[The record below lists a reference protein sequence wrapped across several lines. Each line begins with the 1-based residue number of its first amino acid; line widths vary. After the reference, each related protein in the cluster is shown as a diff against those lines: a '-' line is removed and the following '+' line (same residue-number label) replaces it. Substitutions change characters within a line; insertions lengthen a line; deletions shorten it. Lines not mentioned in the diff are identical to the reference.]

1 MMANKKQNFTL
12 TSSDKSSTVQLKNVE
27 YLGSG
32 TYDCELHANSNGFM
46 CQRPF
51 GFDNDEYFLAKLN
64 ALLNNGE
71 GEAELM
77 DMSADS
83 FIRFR
88 TINDEQLL
96 LTGYLVEHTQVTHS
110 IEFAFSMTKHDAKK
124 FAVDFEKLVR
134 SCV

>member
-1 MMANKKQNFTL
+1 MAAKKKNFTL
-12 TSSDKSSTVQLKNVE
+12 TSSDKSSTVQLENVE

-32 TYDCELHANSNGFM
+32 TYDCELHADSNGFM
-46 CQRPF
+46 CKRTF
-51 GFDNDEYFLAKLN
+51 SFDNDEYFLAKLN
-64 ALLNNGE
+64 ALLNNNE

-88 TINDEQLL
+88 PFDEEQLL

-110 IEFAFSMTKHDAKK
+110 IEFAFSIRKKDIKK
-124 FAVDFEKLVR
+124 FVGDFEKMVR
-134 SCV
+134 SSV